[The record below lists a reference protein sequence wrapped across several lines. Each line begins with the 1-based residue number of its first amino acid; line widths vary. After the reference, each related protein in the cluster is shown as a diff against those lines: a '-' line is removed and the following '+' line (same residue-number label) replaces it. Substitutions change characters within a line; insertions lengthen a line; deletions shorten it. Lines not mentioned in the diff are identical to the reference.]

1 MNNEKTGNH
10 RGSSPN
16 VNVMGVTQIP
26 EIHRGDRIGEIIL
39 TAIATQ
45 GLSIQKGDIVI
56 VTQKIVSKSE
66 GRLVH
71 LDTIKPSTD
80 AFQLAAQ
87 SGKDPRL
94 VELVIQE
101 SKSIV
106 RTDSKRGIIISETRH
121 GFVCANAGID
131 TSNIEGDDTVAL
143 LPEDPDY
150 SAELIYNQMKKA
162 GLRFRVPV
170 IISDTFGRPWREGQ
184 TNVAIGISGI
194 APLKDYRGD
203 KDMFGNVLSV
213 TNIAIVDELAS
224 AAELV
229 MGKTDRIPVAIVRG
243 YFHISREST
252 SNELIRDCDMDLF
265 R

>member
-1 MNNEKTGNH
+1 MNNEKPENY
-10 RGSSPN
+10 RSSGSD
-16 VNVMGVTQIP
+16 VNVVGVTQIP
-26 EIHRGDRIGEIIL
+26 EIHQGDRIGEIIL
-39 TAIATQ
+39 TAVATQ
-45 GLSIQKGDIVI
+45 GFSIQKGDIVV

-66 GRLVH
+66 GRLVN
-71 LDTIKPSTD
+71 LDTIKPSAD
-80 AFQLAAQ
+80 AFHLAAQ

-106 RTDSKRGIIISETRH
+106 RIDSERGIIISETRH
-121 GFVCANAGID
+121 GFICANAGID
-131 TSNIEGDDTVAL
+131 MSNVEGDDIVAL
-143 LPEDPDY
+143 LPENPDY
-150 SAELIYNQMKKA
+150 SADLIQNQMKKA
-162 GLRFRVPV
+162 GLRFQVSV

-213 TNIAIVDELAS
+213 TNIAIADELAS

-243 YFHISREST
+243 YLHASRKST
-252 SNELIRDCDMDLF
+252 ASELIRDRDTDLF